1 MSTISIEIGNKIRQ
15 FRQSRKMTLDELAII
30 IHKSRATLSKYER
43 GEISID
49 IDTLYELADAL
60 HVRTEQLLYTP
71 VSEKHP
77 QQREIVPAFFQDV
90 DRFYCYYFDGRIGK
104 LVRSAFDVFSR
115 IDVNQYKIAMYMNF
129 KDLTH
134 YQQAENTYWGY
145 MEHFDA
151 LTLIE
156 LTNQSNPMEK
166 ASLQILASFL
176 DADSKWGLWNGVS
189 SRPLMPVATKMLFTK
204 KPLTEDAALVREL
217 KISRDDIHRMKY
229 YNMFSVV

>member
-15 FRQSRKMTLDELAII
+15 FRQSRKMTLDELAIS

-71 VSEKHP
+71 ISEKHP

-129 KDLTH
+129 KDLAH

-204 KPLTEDAALVREL
+204 KLLTEDAALVREL
-217 KISRDDIHRMKY
+217 KISKDDIHRMKY

>member
-129 KDLTH
+129 KDLAH

-166 ASLQILASFL
+166 ASLQVLASFL

-189 SRPLMPVATKMLFTK
+189 SRPLMPVATKMLLTK
-204 KPLTEDAALVREL
+204 KLLTEDAALVREL
-217 KISRDDIHRMKY
+217 KISKDDIHRMKY

>member
-71 VSEKHP
+71 ISEKHP

-129 KDLTH
+129 KDLAH

-176 DADSKWGLWNGVS
+176 DADSKWGLWNGIS

-204 KPLTEDAALVREL
+204 RPLTEDAALIREL

>member
-15 FRQSRKMTLDELAII
+15 FRQSHKMTLDELAII

-129 KDLTH
+129 KDLAH

-176 DADSKWGLWNGVS
+176 DADSKWGLWNGIS
-189 SRPLMPVATKMLFTK
+189 SRPLMPVAAKMLFTK
-204 KPLTEDAALVREL
+204 KLLTEDAALVREL
-217 KISRDDIHRMKY
+217 KISKDDVHRMKY

>member
-129 KDLTH
+129 KDLAH

-217 KISRDDIHRMKY
+217 KITRDDIHRMKY